1 MRGTFVLF
9 MAASLLLGGSLKA
22 NVANYWPILGSPYP
36 LNLVKVNPSLASM
49 ESPAIAA
56 AWWSSSTTWP
66 WTCPGCLSLEKA
78 KQQVAELGSGSQG
91 LQSAREMIRLLKK
104 KMKKSSNLSKRMVG
118 NMGYG
123 ATLVADLLGQVSP
136 NYGSSDDIDEQR
148 DQQKTLNIPEQAIF
162 RSLKWVKKQIS
173 EIALGDKTK

>member
-1 MRGTFVLF
+1 MF

-36 LNLVKVNPSLASM
+36 LNLIKVNPSLASM

-56 AWWSSSTTWP
+56 AWWSTPTTWP

-78 KQQVAELGSGSQG
+78 KQQVAEVGSGSQG

-123 ATLVADLLGQVSP
+123 ATLVADLLGQVNP
-136 NYGSSDDIDEQR
+136 NYGNSDGIDEQR

-162 RSLKWVKKQIS
+162 RSLK
-173 EIALGDKTK
+173 